1 LVAGLY
7 RAILERKLH
16 ISSSTMIR
24 NRAKMGEEEEENG
37 PDLLACLLA
46 FGVMWR

>member
-7 RAILERKLH
+7 RGILERKLH

-24 NRAKMGEEEEENG
+24 NGAKMGEEEEENG